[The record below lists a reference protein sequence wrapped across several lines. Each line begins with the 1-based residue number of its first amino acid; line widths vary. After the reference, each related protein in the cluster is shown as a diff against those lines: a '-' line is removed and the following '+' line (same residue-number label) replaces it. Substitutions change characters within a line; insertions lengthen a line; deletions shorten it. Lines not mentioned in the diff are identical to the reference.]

1 MFFWYLDYLLTLN
14 CFIWGP
20 EACVKCLGQATGLMH
35 ISAHRD
41 CGRTHKTCGAP
52 SQTEFQQGGR
62 EVNMSPTPNQ
72 EAICN
77 CQERGQSVLSRG
89 MLLVMSTIPQ
99 IRPSPS
105 GLTCQKIL
113 SYGWTS
119 CPSSSSVLGFVFG
132 LISHSSWSCFHN
144 HCVFLCTTAL
154 LCPGNTISVGHLLF
168 LVLRTFLPVPL
179 WWSLSLRKKECDI
192 DIPVRSG
199 HSVASSLYVDQ
210 LRVSANCVYC

>member
-89 MLLVMSTIPQ
+89 ECYWLCQPYPRSDPLLVASLAKRSSAMA
-99 IRPSPS
+99 
-105 GLTCQKIL
+105 GLL
-113 SYGWTS
+113 VHL
-119 CPSSSSVLGFVFG
+119 P
-132 LISHSSWSCFHN
+132 
-144 HCVFLCTTAL
+144 
-154 LCPGNTISVGHLLF
+154 LLF
-168 LVLRTFLPVPL
+168 WDLCLGWSHTVPGRVSTTTVCSYVQLPCCVLET
-179 WWSLSLRKKECDI
+179 LSLLVTCCFWSWEPFCLSLCNVPWALGR
-192 DIPVRSG
+192 RS
-199 HSVASSLYVDQ
+199 VI
-210 LRVSANCVYC
+210 